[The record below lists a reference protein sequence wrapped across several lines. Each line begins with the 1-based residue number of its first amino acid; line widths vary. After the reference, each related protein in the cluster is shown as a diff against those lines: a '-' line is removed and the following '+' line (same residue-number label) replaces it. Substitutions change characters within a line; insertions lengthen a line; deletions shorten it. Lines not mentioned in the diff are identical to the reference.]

1 MTLCSLQRCPTG
13 LTWLHT
19 RLTAWQAQL
28 PTGHLSCLGAFLQC
42 TDCPATPTCPGFF
55 SNLLKHKAYQ
65 SRDLEHLTEYTTVS
79 SICICGVN
87 KADKFSKAGVRIIH
101 SQTFPEHLLCA
112 GTSLGAER
120 TVVSKADKFFP
131 SWSSHP
137 RTRADCTINKCKE
150 GTPVARVAGGEGW
163 GE

>member
-1 MTLCSLQRCPTG
+1 MSILQNTPLCPL
-13 LTWLHT
+13 
-19 RLTAWQAQL
+19 
-28 PTGHLSCLGAFLQC
+28 
-42 TDCPATPTCPGFF
+42 
-55 SNLLKHKAYQ
+55 
-65 SRDLEHLTEYTTVS
+65 
-79 SICICGVN
+79 CICGVN

-120 TVVSKADKFFP
+120 TAVSKADKFLP

-137 RTRADCTINKCKE
+137 RTRADCTTNKCKE
-150 GTPVARVAGGEGW
+150 GKPVARVGGGEGR